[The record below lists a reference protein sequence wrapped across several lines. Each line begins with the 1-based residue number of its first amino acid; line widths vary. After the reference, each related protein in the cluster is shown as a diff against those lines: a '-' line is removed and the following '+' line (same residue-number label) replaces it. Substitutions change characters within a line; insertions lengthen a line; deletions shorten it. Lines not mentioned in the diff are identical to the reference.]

1 MSYDKRFFVS
11 RIALIILCIACTI
24 FLAFL
29 VITLA
34 LNVDIDLNKGEHIAL
49 IIFMFV
55 FLLFLVYL
63 FYITC
68 KARFSK
74 IVFYKEGRI
83 VQIYGKILKE
93 YEVDF
98 ELIKIIVKTF
108 NDEYIKIRIIFKEK
122 TIIDTITNKKDFYD
136 EIKKVNINYTLID

>member
-11 RIALIILCIACTI
+11 RITLIILCIACTI

-49 IIFMFV
+49 IIFIFV

-74 IVFYKEGRI
+74 IVFYKEGHI

-98 ELIKIIVKTF
+98 ELIKIIAPSWCSSAPYCCS
-108 NDEYIKIRIIFKEK
+108 ESS
-122 TIIDTITNKKDFYD
+122 
-136 EIKKVNINYTLID
+136 